1 MLMGSAR
8 RALLWAGGATIL
20 SDIAQFAAMLVMVRL
35 VSPAEYG
42 QAALALGLYGLIAV
56 FSFATFVQHVLQF
69 RDPERVDWSVQLS
82 GALIINVLLFVLSCG
97 VAWVL
102 YSTEKFAAAAVPLL
116 LLSTTF
122 ILEIPGTLHL
132 KYLQAHHEWG
142 RFRSLHL
149 GGTFLGLEVGVV
161 VAAFGGGV
169 WAVIISTPLLIVPAS
184 VDYLIHRRHGLT
196 SIREWRRYRETF
208 RFGMNRLGAA
218 LMLRGRVAFERG
230 AVSSLY
236 NFDALGVFNRSNG
249 LANLIAGRFGQ
260 LAMQAMYPIVT
271 RAEVGSSR
279 FRRAADLVFRGACWI
294 TIPAGV
300 FLALAADPVVRVI
313 YGQGWLLVVEI
324 LPAAAAVAV
333 ATSISQVLAL
343 LLLANNNTRL
353 SLLVDVVHGATAIAL
368 IVLVLP
374 NGIVPFLW
382 GLAATGAAASAVSYG
397 LLWWRSG
404 IQARSIMVS
413 VPPPL
418 VSAMVAGWAAHW
430 MLLFMDM
437 TNSSAI
443 AKMTLFAL
451 CFALVVPAMHRIL
464 FPNALSD
471 LLEVMP
477 AAQQLRRILLYRTDA

>member
-1 MLMGSAR
+1 MGSAR
-8 RALLWAGGATIL
+8 RALLWAGGATIV
-20 SDIAQFAAMLVMVRL
+20 SDIAQFAAMLILVRL

-42 QAALALGLYGLIAV
+42 QAALALGLYGVIAV
-56 FSFATFVQHVLQF
+56 FSFATFAQHVLQF

-82 GALIINVLLFVLSCG
+82 GALFINVFLFLLSCG
-97 VAWVL
+97 VAWAL
-102 YSTEKFAAAAVPLL
+102 YSTEKFAAAAIPFL

-132 KYLQAHHEWG
+132 KYLQAHHKWA
-142 RFRSLHL
+142 RFRSLYL
-149 GGTFLGLEVGVV
+149 GGTLLGLAVGVL
-161 VAAFGGGV
+161 VAAIGGGV
-169 WAVIISTPLLIVPAS
+169 WAVVISTPLLIVPAS
-184 VDYLIHRRHGLT
+184 IDYLIHNRHRVA
-196 SIREWRRYRETF
+196 SIQDWRQYRETF
-208 RFGMNRLGAA
+208 RFGLNRIGAA
-218 LMLRGRVAFERG
+218 LLSRGRVAFERG
-230 AVSSLY
+230 AVSSIY
-236 NFDALGVFNRSNG
+236 DFDALGVFNRSNG
-249 LANLIAGRFGQ
+249 LANLVAGRIGQ

-374 NGIVPFLW
+374 NGLVPFLW
-382 GLAATGAAASAVSYG
+382 GLAATGTAASAVSYG
-397 LLWWRSG
+397 LLWWQNG
-404 IQARSIMVS
+404 IQARSIMLS
-413 VPPPL
+413 AFPPL
-418 VSAMVAGWAAHW
+418 VSAIVAGWTAQW
-430 MLLFMDM
+430 MMLFMDM
-437 TNSSAI
+437 ANSSAI
-443 AKMTLFAL
+443 AQMTLFVL
-451 CFALVVPAMHRIL
+451 CFAMVVSAMHRIL
-464 FPNALSD
+464 FPNALSE
-471 LLEVMP
+471 LLQVMP
-477 AAQQLRRILLYRTDA
+477 GAHGLRRVLLYPSRS

>member
-1 MLMGSAR
+1 MKRIVPVVIARPSRLVTTRLGSAFF
-8 RALLWAGGATIL
+8 
-20 SDIAQFAAMLVMVRL
+20 AQTHGDF
-35 VSPAEYG
+35 
-42 QAALALGLYGLIAV
+42 ALG
-56 FSFATFVQHVLQF
+56 
-69 RDPERVDWSVQLS
+69 
-82 GALIINVLLFVLSCG
+82 
-97 VAWVL
+97 
-102 YSTEKFAAAAVPLL
+102 K
-116 LLSTTF
+116 
-122 ILEIPGTLHL
+122 
-132 KYLQAHHEWG
+132 
-142 RFRSLHL
+142 
-149 GGTFLGLEVGVV
+149 
-161 VAAFGGGV
+161 
-169 WAVIISTPLLIVPAS
+169 
-184 VDYLIHRRHGLT
+184 
-196 SIREWRRYRETF
+196 
-208 RFGMNRLGAA
+208 
-218 LMLRGRVAFERG
+218 LMLNHLERF
-230 AVSSLY
+230 VSITPSWL
-236 NFDALGVFNRSNG
+236 R
-249 LANLIAGRFGQ
+249 AGSQ